1 MTYLVGLFAVA
12 LLLFVAYKLENL
24 RDISAP
30 FKSLSFFKLQYLV
43 IGMILVLFFPN
54 EFMRLFERT
63 RGHIIMFCLSWIGLY
78 YGCGL
83 ELRAHQK
90 FSPKVILFNIFEP
103 VIIFATITLFGTV
116 YFYFKYDGW
125 SFTDV
130 AFIIATFCSFTI
142 FRRHGI
148 LKREGNDSHHHVLD
162 NLLPVGNVFPVIALC
177 IIGIVLFSTRTVNII
192 GYSFTGIF
200 PIFILNILFGTA
212 GGVLLNMLISGSES
226 SDAISI
232 ILVGGTALC
241 GGIAYSFS
249 FSPLFVGMVSGAFLI
264 NSTLKRLQTLA
275 ALNDTN
281 EIIERIYMF
290 ILGTILSPI
299 ILMLKKD
306 VLLIF
311 LYALALFVFR
321 SSLKYILSSL
331 WTSHIQNEKNASS
344 LIWIGLT
351 GQGILASGAVYECAL
366 YADLLPTF
374 IMLFVTLLVLN
385 QLTIGLYVWRKEQAD
400 NTKRVDYA

>member
-1 MTYLVGLFAVA
+1 MTYLVGLFVVT
-12 LLLFVAYKLENL
+12 LLLFVAYKLGNL

-63 RGHIIMFCLSWIGLY
+63 RGHIIMLCLSWIGLY

-90 FSPKVILFNIFEP
+90 FSTKVILFNIFEP
-103 VIIFATITLFGTV
+103 VIIFTIVTLLGTV
-116 YFYFKYDGW
+116 FLYIKYDSW
-125 SFTDV
+125 VFTNV
-130 AFIIATFCSFTI
+130 AFIIGTYCSFTI
-142 FRRHGI
+142 FRRYGI
-148 LKREGNDSHHHVLD
+148 LKREGDSSHHHVLD
-162 NLLPVGNVFPVIALC
+162 DLLPVGDVFPVIALC
-177 IIGIVLFSTRTVNII
+177 IIGIVLFSAGTVNII

-200 PIFILNILFGTA
+200 PIFILNILLGTA

-241 GGIAYSFS
+241 GGLAYSFS

-264 NSTLKRLQTLA
+264 NSTLKRLQTLD

-306 VLLIF
+306 VLFIF
-311 LYALALFVFR
+311 LYALILFVFR

-331 WTSHIQNEKNASS
+331 WTSRVQSEKDVSS

-366 YADLLPTF
+366 YADLLPAV
-374 IMLFVTLLVLN
+374 IMLFATLLVLN
-385 QLTIGLYVWRKEQAD
+385 QLAIGFYVWRKEQAD